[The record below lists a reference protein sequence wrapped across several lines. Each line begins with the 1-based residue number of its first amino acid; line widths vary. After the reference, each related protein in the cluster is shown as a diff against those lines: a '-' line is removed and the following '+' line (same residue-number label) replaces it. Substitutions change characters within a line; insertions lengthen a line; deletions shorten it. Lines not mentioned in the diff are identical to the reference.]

1 MRTSFATL
9 LVVGFCSAAPYSYG
23 QASPAAKASAVSDT
37 STLRGT
43 AYAIPLGPTPN
54 QHQVKPEH
62 LLQQPTYYMATLPV
76 LRDKDGR
83 ISITVVVNP
92 QTHNVQKLNALLTPL
107 DKAVT
112 YRQIGEGTG
121 RYDAPTGRY
130 YFSTVYQTIRKL
142 PNGYTDNGPGRVI
155 TGWVKPGT
163 SQAAV
168 ADEAIPN

>member
-1 MRTSFATL
+1 MRTSFAVL
-9 LVVGFCSAAPYSYG
+9 LALGICSATTYSYG
-23 QASPAAKASAVSDT
+23 QTSQAAKDRALPDT
-37 STLRGT
+37 IISHGT
-43 AYAIPLGPTPN
+43 AYSIPLGPTPN
-54 QHQVKPEH
+54 QRQVKPEH
-62 LLQQPTYYMATLPV
+62 LIQQPTYYMATLPV
-76 LRDKDGR
+76 VRDKDGQ
-83 ISITVVVNP
+83 ISLIVVINP
-92 QTHNVQKLNALLTPL
+92 QMHSIQKADALLTPL

-112 YRQIGEGTG
+112 YRQIGKGIG

-130 YFSTVYQTIRKL
+130 YFNTVYQTIRQL

>member
-1 MRTSFATL
+1 MRTSFAVL
-9 LVVGFCSAAPYSYG
+9 LVLGFCSVAPYSYG
-23 QASPAAKASAVSDT
+23 QTSPAAKGSAIPDT
-37 STLRGT
+37 SVTRGI
-43 AYAIPLGPTPN
+43 AYTVPMGPTPN
-54 QHQVKPEH
+54 QRQVKPEH

-76 LRDKDGR
+76 VHDKDGR

-92 QTHNVQKLNALLTPL
+92 QTHSVQKLAALLTPL
-107 DKAVT
+107 GKAVT

-130 YFSTVYQTIRKL
+130 YFCTIYQTIRQL
-142 PNGYTDNGPGRVI
+142 PNGYTDNGPGRII
-155 TGWVKPGT
+155 TGWVKPST